1 MNRKNIPTQQQTPQ
15 QLQEAL
21 EKLHSVG
28 VEPLK
33 EPEANS
39 FYNYNIRI
47 PTELYERMQKH
58 IKKSGQNIKNF
69 LLLSMEEYLDNHQ
82 K

>member
-1 MNRKNIPTQQQTPQ
+1 MNRKNQPVPQQTPQ
-15 QLQEAL
+15 QLQAAL
-21 EKLHSVG
+21 EKLHSSEPI
-28 VEPLK
+28 VESK
-33 EPEANS
+33 TND

-47 PTELYERMQKH
+47 PIELYERMQKH

>member
-1 MNRKNIPTQQQTPQ
+1 MNRKNKPLQQQTPQ

-21 EKLHSVG
+21 EMLHSS
-28 VEPLK
+28 EPVK
-33 EPEANS
+33 EPKADTS
-39 FYNYNIRI
+39 YYNYNIRI
-47 PTELYERMQKH
+47 PIELYERMQKH
-58 IKKSGQNIKNF
+58 IKKSGQNVKNF

>member
-1 MNRKNIPTQQQTPQ
+1 MNRKNQPSQQQTPQ
-15 QLQEAL
+15 QLQAAL
-21 EKLHSVG
+21 EKLHSN
-28 VEPLK
+28 EPVK
-33 EPEANS
+33 EPEVNN

-47 PTELYERMQKH
+47 PKELYERMQKH
-58 IKKSGQNIKNF
+58 IKKSGQNVKNF

>member
-1 MNRKNIPTQQQTPQ
+1 MNRKNQPTHQQTPQ
-15 QLQEAL
+15 QLQAAL
-21 EKLHSVG
+21 EVLHSSESSKV
-28 VEPLK
+28 
-33 EPEANS
+33 PEVNT

-69 LLLSMEEYLDNHQ
+69 LLLSMEEYLDKHE

>member
-1 MNRKNIPTQQQTPQ
+1 MNRKNKPQQTPQ
-15 QLQEAL
+15 QLQVAL
-21 EKLHSVG
+21 EKLHSS
-28 VEPLK
+28 EPTA
-33 EPEANS
+33 EPKAND

-47 PTELYERMQKH
+47 PNELYERMQRH

-69 LLLSMEEYLDNHQ
+69 LILSMEEYLDNHQ

>member
-1 MNRKNIPTQQQTPQ
+1 MNRKNPSPQQTPQ

-21 EKLHSVG
+21 EKLHSKETVR
-28 VEPLK
+28 
-33 EPEANS
+33 EPEVNS

-47 PTELYERMQKH
+47 PKELYERMQKH
-58 IKKSGQNIKNF
+58 IKKSGQNVKNF

>member
-1 MNRKNIPTQQQTPQ
+1 MNRKNKPQQSPQ
-15 QLQEAL
+15 QLQAAL
-21 EKLHSVG
+21 EKLHSS
-28 VEPLK
+28 EPSPVA
-33 EPEANS
+33 EPKNTDY
-39 FYNYNIRI
+39 YNYNIRI
-47 PTELYERMQKH
+47 PNELYERMQKH